1 MADREGIVRLVMKAF
16 SNRRTVGL
24 SAGRVVALLLGISA
38 PLAFWSVSSLMSAN
52 SAVADGKA
60 SGMVAD
66 VSAGSTRRMISWQ
79 ELPKAADQRSAEG
92 RLLEIYRLIG
102 QGDREKALAQA
113 KSLTDDIPTFQ
124 LAQLVYGDLLLS
136 QASPIHQMGAVPVA
150 LADKAATRLAQLR
163 QEADR
168 RLGALQERPPQNAVP
183 AQFIDLPSTTK
194 HAIAVDASR
203 SRLYLFENGPQGL
216 RLISDHY
223 ASIGKLGP
231 EKNTQGDQRTPI
243 GVYYITS
250 RLDSGQLTD
259 FYGVGA
265 LPLNYPNEYDRKLG
279 RTGNGIWLHGV
290 PSDSYARSP
299 LSTDGCVALAN
310 PELATI
316 MEQVQPRTTPV
327 VIARNLD
334 WKSTTELTTERQQFR
349 GLLEQWRQA
358 RSSKNLNQLMGY
370 YSPSFSAGK
379 KDITQWRKTLADEL
393 ESLPKN
399 GVEMKDLA
407 ILGWKDRTDVLVV
420 TFGELD
426 AGQRTGA
433 VKRQYWAKENGQW
446 KIFFEG
452 VIG

>member
-1 MADREGIVRLVMKAF
+1 MKAF

-24 SAGRVVALLLGISA
+24 SAGRIAALLLGISA
-38 PLAFWSVSSLMSAN
+38 PLAIWSVSSRMSVSS
-52 SAVADGKA
+52 SATDGKTT
-60 SGMVAD
+60 GIVANTPD
-66 VSAGSTRRMISWQ
+66 GSARRMISWQ
-79 ELPKAADQRSAEG
+79 ELPKVADQRSAEG

-102 QGDREKALAQA
+102 QGDRNKALAQA
-113 KSLTDDIPTFQ
+113 KSLTDDIPNFQ

-136 QASPIHQMGAVPVA
+136 QASAIHQMGAVPMA

-183 AQFIDLPSTTK
+183 AQFIDLPSSTK

-216 RLISDHY
+216 KLISDHY

-310 PELATI
+310 PELASI

-327 VIARNLD
+327 VIARSLD
-334 WKSTTELTTERQQFR
+334 WKTTADLSGERQQFR
-349 GLLEQWRQA
+349 KMLEQWRQA
-358 RSSKNLNQLMGY
+358 RSSRDLNQLMGY

-379 KDITQWRKTLADEL
+379 KDIAQWRKTLADEL
-393 ESLPKN
+393 PSLPRS